1 MSVFPALFPPIS
13 GEAVDMVQAVMPMK
27 IATPMKMTTQVVLFH
42 FLWYTITDK
51 QMTGEQTMDHFD
63 EIDLQDCPCCGSVG
77 SIEEEG
83 GWCLYVQ
90 CVYCGAR
97 TAELSY
103 KNEAER
109 RDAAKRAAMNWN
121 LRKVIRPDPGE

>member
-1 MSVFPALFPPIS
+1 MFSS
-13 GEAVDMVQAVMPMK
+13 AVV
-27 IATPMKMTTQVVLFH
+27 H
-42 FLWYTITDK
+42 YTKRKNDRRTDD
-51 QMTGEQTMDHFD
+51 GSLD
-63 EIDLQDCPCCGSVG
+63 ETDLQDCPCCGSVG

-109 RDAAKRAAMNWN
+109 QDAARRVAINWN
-121 LRKVIRPDPGE
+121 LRKVISPGPGE

>member
-1 MSVFPALFPPIS
+1 
-13 GEAVDMVQAVMPMK
+13 
-27 IATPMKMTTQVVLFH
+27 
-42 FLWYTITDK
+42 
-51 QMTGEQTMDHFD
+51 MDRID
-63 EIDLQDCPCCGSVG
+63 EIDLQDCPCCGNVG
-77 SIEEEG
+77 CIEEEG
-83 GWCLYVQ
+83 GWCVYVQ

-109 RDAAKRAAMNWN
+109 RDAARKAATNWN

>member
-1 MSVFPALFPPIS
+1 
-13 GEAVDMVQAVMPMK
+13 
-27 IATPMKMTTQVVLFH
+27 
-42 FLWYTITDK
+42 
-51 QMTGEQTMDHFD
+51 MDRFD

-83 GWCLYVQ
+83 GWCLYIQ
-90 CVYCGAR
+90 CVYCGAH

-109 RDAAKRAAMNWN
+109 QDAARRAAVNWN
-121 LRKVIRPDPGE
+121 LRKVIYPGPGE

>member
-1 MSVFPALFPPIS
+1 
-13 GEAVDMVQAVMPMK
+13 
-27 IATPMKMTTQVVLFH
+27 
-42 FLWYTITDK
+42 
-51 QMTGEQTMDHFD
+51 MDRFD
-63 EIDLQDCPCCGSVG
+63 GIDVQDCPCCGSVG
-77 SIEEEG
+77 CFEEEG

-97 TAELSY
+97 TAELVY

-109 RDAAKRAAMNWN
+109 QDAARKAATNWN